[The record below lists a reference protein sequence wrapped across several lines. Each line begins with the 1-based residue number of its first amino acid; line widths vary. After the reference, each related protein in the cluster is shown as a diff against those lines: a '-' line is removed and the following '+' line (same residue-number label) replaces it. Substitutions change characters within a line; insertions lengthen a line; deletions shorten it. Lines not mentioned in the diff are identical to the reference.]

1 MVRVHEQ
8 GKPLQLLGDP
18 ATVAHKMQKGTSTV
32 FTYRVEMVPDFWL
45 PSLLGP
51 SLLRH
56 EMAEQFSALVAEMQ
70 RRSTPR

>member
-1 MVRVHEQ
+1 MTLAAE
-8 GKPLQLLGDP
+8 GEG
-18 ATVAHKMQKGTSTV
+18 TV